1 MAARRPADTDHSRIM
16 EVAARIGRLTGV
28 TTSVFVLLAAAVA
41 LVAIAVAL
49 ILSL

>member
-1 MAARRPADTDHSRIM
+1 MEGQRPPEDDRSAVLAVVGRVSRF
-16 EVAARIGRLTGV
+16 TGV
-28 TTSVFVLLAAAVA
+28 TTSVVAAVVAAVA